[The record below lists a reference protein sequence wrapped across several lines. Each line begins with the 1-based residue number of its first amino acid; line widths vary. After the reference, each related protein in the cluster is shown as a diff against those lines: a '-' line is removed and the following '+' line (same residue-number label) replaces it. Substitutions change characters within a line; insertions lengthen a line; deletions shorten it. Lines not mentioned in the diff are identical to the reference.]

1 MNIDN
6 PADTT
11 SKTNH
16 WFNLLMIVVYAIIGL
31 FLGNFVG
38 LIAVLPFYGF
48 DPMEALVQ
56 ITNVNNP
63 DSRLPLM
70 IMQGLTALFAFI
82 LAPYW
87 FLQKYKTSTLTKLFT
102 TPSDFVLPAAIV
114 VAITISF
121 MFVNSIFIEWN
132 QAVDFPE
139 ALDWFEQYAMEQE
152 ETLEKV
158 TIFLTSF
165 DNFWQ
170 FLIAFVVIAII
181 PAVGEELLFRGIIQ
195 NEFFNAT
202 KNIHLAIW
210 GSAFFFAFFHLQF
223 YGLVPRMLLGAL
235 FGYLYYWSGSLTY
248 ASIAHFVNNGFTLGM
263 LYLHQRGL
271 ISFDI
276 QETESTPLETVVIFF
291 IIGGILTYIFVRYH
305 QKKPTLLNE

>member
-6 PADTT
+6 PPDSTT
-11 SKTNH
+11 KTNH
-16 WFNLLMIVVYAIIGL
+16 WFNLVMIVVYAVIGL
-31 FLGNFVG
+31 FVGNFVG
-38 LIAVLPFYGF
+38 LIAILPFYGF
-48 DPMEALVQ
+48 DAMEALVQ
-56 ITNVNNP
+56 VTNIGNP

-70 IMQGLTALFAFI
+70 IMQGTTALFAFI

-87 FLQKYKTSTLTKLFT
+87 FLKKYKTSSLSKLFSI
-102 TPSDFVLPAAIV
+102 PADFLLPGV
-114 VAITISF
+114 VVIAITISF

-132 QAVDFPE
+132 QGIDFPD

-165 DNFWQ
+165 ENFWQ
-170 FLIAFVVIAII
+170 FLIAFIVIAMI
-181 PAVGEELLFRGIIQ
+181 PALGEELLFRGVIQ
-195 NEFFNAT
+195 NEVLKAT

-235 FGYLYYWSGSLTY
+235 FGYLYYWSGSLIY
-248 ASIAHFVNNGFTLGM
+248 ASIAHFVNNGFTLVM
-263 LYLHQRGL
+263 LYLYQQEI

-276 QETESTPLETVVIFF
+276 QETESTPLETVVIFL

-305 QKKPTLLNE
+305 QKKLIPLNE